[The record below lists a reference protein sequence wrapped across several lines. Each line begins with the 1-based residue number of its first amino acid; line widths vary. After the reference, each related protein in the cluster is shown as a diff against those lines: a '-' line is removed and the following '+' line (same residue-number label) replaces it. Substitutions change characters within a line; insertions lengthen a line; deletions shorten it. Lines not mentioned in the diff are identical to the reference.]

1 MMSAGIE
8 PSTASS
14 SLKNDLANSL
24 SCPHDQISLFISS
37 SMRDEEDFSWSSYRD
52 ELDKLLR
59 QSPLFN
65 PFEIENHASIERS
78 RNYYLGRIE
87 RSGIV
92 VSVIRQELRR
102 GTEEEI
108 RHAIDCGK
116 PLVLIL
122 IGDRRDSATDKL
134 ISLIQDRD
142 YCTYYKAQ
150 ATTTQDLAQE
160 TFGQI
165 NNVVVDLVNE
175 RLSRWQDDR
184 LTDVVERDSARYSL
198 PKTSLVAFGDA
209 ATLLA
214 KNFGYEANRQ
224 SQKCPNPYLEAL
236 GNSIITWLLKG
247 EQFSIEPFVRTIHL
261 AMEDAEISS
270 DVLDSRLKALECFIN
285 NDYNQAL
292 AHERQAC
299 GSLPNQD
306 SWLYGN
312 CLIDIRNLTGWVA
325 EGGWKASLD
334 AQKQI
339 EELKVP
345 ALFPPAEH
353 FSNSALSQT
362 LKTKRDYRTRKEGSI
377 IFESGLSSVL
387 NDFASYAFVAVLYG
401 SIASFNYSRI
411 LIAHALLDYSEI
423 YSDGDLAYEGVKL
436 LALAGEASE
445 FTAQFNNGA
454 TGFSNS
460 IKGSADDLWVLS
472 GKGITTRVPI
482 MRCALVRQV
491 APYLS
496 NDIFANVEEY
506 LSSNLALFSKCRPEW
521 LRAINAIKLR
531 MNGATLASL
540 ILEVLSG
547 RLYVLASDIGRVIAG
562 SDLDA
567 FPKDSLEVIAGYL
580 KEHASEL
587 IKNNMQ
593 LSAFATVGRCLGED
607 LVEETL
613 LDSLSEIERNEYSHG
628 LSQSNKSAKSYV
640 NELVSQFDMNN
651 VAGRYVHPVYT
662 VAAAI
667 CDLMDKE
674 ISIEFTEYVEKALDR
689 IVGRISS
696 YKGFAVALDEPMAV
710 LCRYICM
717 LRLAGKELPDNW
729 REQIKAIDDNRYK
742 ILKFGSLNDYDTR
755 TWKVR
760 VRSLRVA
767 ARLENEIDY
776 LADGFAIGS
785 FSQRAAKAYLE
796 SLEWFISSTVIS
808 DEHSLLVRKICENAI
823 EMKYPGTRRQLIDC
837 LAAYSK
843 RWGLASVANTISTLT
858 RDQDDSVVYRML
870 LLCKAGSFGNSEFES
885 QTIELLSSDANWFIR
900 WHAVND

>member
-1 MMSAGIE
+1 MSAGIE
-8 PSTASS
+8 PLTASS
-14 SLKNDLANSL
+14 SIKNDLANSL
-24 SCPHDQISLFISS
+24 SYPHDQIDLFISS

-92 VSVIRQELRR
+92 VSAIRQELRR

-122 IGDRRDSATDKL
+122 IGDKRDSATDKL
-134 ISLIQDRD
+134 ISFIQDRD

-175 RLSRWQDDR
+175 RISRWQNER

-198 PKTSLVAFGDA
+198 PKTSLIAFGDA
-209 ATLLA
+209 ATLLV

-236 GNSIITWLLKG
+236 GNSIVTWLLKG
-247 EQFSIEPFVRTIHL
+247 EQFSIKPFVRTIHL

-299 GSLPNQD
+299 ESLPNQD

-325 EGGWKASLD
+325 EGDWKASLD

-401 SIASFNYSRI
+401 SIASLNYSRI

-445 FTAQFNNGA
+445 FTAQFNNGEI
-454 TGFSNS
+454 GLSNVL
-460 IKGSADDLWVLS
+460 KTNADDLWMLS
-472 GKGITTRVPI
+472 GKGITVRIPV
-482 MRCALVRQV
+482 MRCALAKQA
-491 APYLS
+491 APYFS
-496 NDIFANVEEY
+496 DGVFSNVEDY
-506 LSSNLALFSKCRPEW
+506 VSSDLTLFSKCRHEW
-521 LRAINAIKLR
+521 LRAVNEVKLR
-531 MNGATLASL
+531 MNGTVLANL
-540 ILEVLSG
+540 ILKVLSE
-547 RLYVLASDIGRVIAG
+547 RLYTLTPDLGRIIAG
-562 SDLDA
+562 SNFDA
-567 FPKDSLEVIAGYL
+567 FPKDLLEAIACYL
-580 KEHASEL
+580 KKHASEL
-587 IKNNMQ
+587 LEGNMQ
-593 LSAFATVGRCLGED
+593 LSAFAAVGSYLGED
-607 LVEETL
+607 LVGQPLT
-613 LDSLSEIERNEYSHG
+613 DSLNEIERNEYLQG
-628 LSQSNKSAKSYV
+628 LSQGDKSAESYAK
-640 NELVSQFDMNN
+640 ELVHQFFSNN
-651 VAGRYVHPVYT
+651 VAGRYTHPAYSVGDSIY
-662 VAAAI
+662 
-667 CDLMDKE
+667 DLMNK
-674 ISIEFTEYVEKALDR
+674 KASEELDGKTLNG
-689 IVGRISS
+689 IVGQITD
-696 YKGFAVALDEPMAV
+696 YKGFSVALDEPLAV
-710 LCRYICM
+710 PCRYVCM
-717 LRLAGKELPDNW
+717 LRSNRRELPSN
-729 REQIKAIDDNRYK
+729 RCEQIEAIDENRYRFLK
-742 ILKFGSLNDYDTR
+742 II
-755 TWKVR
+755 
-760 VRSLRVA
+760 A
-767 ARLENEIDY
+767 
-776 LADGFAIGS
+776 
-785 FSQRAAKAYLE
+785 
-796 SLEWFISSTVIS
+796 
-808 DEHSLLVRKICENAI
+808 
-823 EMKYPGTRRQLIDC
+823 P
-837 LAAYSK
+837 
-843 RWGLASVANTISTLT
+843 
-858 RDQDDSVVYRML
+858 
-870 LLCKAGSFGNSEFES
+870 
-885 QTIELLSSDANWFIR
+885 
-900 WHAVND
+900 